1 MFQITIYN
9 FHAKYIKNKFGSSSG
24 ADVFMKVRE
33 VIDEYNSE
41 RGKVLANVKQT
52 KQGKLSLQVVKEFMK
67 TYLLQEIY

>member
-1 MFQITIYN
+1 
-9 FHAKYIKNKFGSSSG
+9 
-24 ADVFMKVRE
+24 MKVRE